1 MDAFTNVPS
10 NGKIAMK
17 FEGEDEDDRLIGVA
31 LLDESDDVLL
41 ATRQGK
47 AIRFA
52 GDDVREFQSRNSTGV
67 RGMRLADGD
76 AVISLSILHR
86 VGTTMEERSEE
97 HTSELQSLMRIS
109 YAVFSLNKQKKPTPI
124 TTHMTNI

>member
-1 MDAFTNVPS
+1 MRRNSMDAFTNVPS

-52 GDDVREFQSRNSTGV
+52 GDLMYEFQSRNSTGV
-67 RGMRLADGD
+67 RGRRGRRHGNRY
-76 AVISLSILHR
+76 VIHR
-86 VGTTMEERSEE
+86 RYDE
-97 HTSELQSLMRIS
+97 
-109 YAVFSLNKQKKPTPI
+109 
-124 TTHMTNI
+124 